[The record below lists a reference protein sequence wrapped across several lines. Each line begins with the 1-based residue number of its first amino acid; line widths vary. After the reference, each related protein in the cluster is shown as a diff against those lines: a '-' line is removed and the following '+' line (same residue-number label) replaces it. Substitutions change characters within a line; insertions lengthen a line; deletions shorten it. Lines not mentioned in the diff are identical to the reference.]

1 MAPYLTVSW
10 LAKSAGVH
18 IQTVRYYE
26 RCRLLKPAARSSAGY
41 RLYGVNEVRQLRAIK
56 NAQALG
62 FTLREIGELLAL
74 RVNSRARCGDMQ
86 QKAEAKLQGVEAKIK
101 DLHTLARALRGLIRT
116 CRAGQPVEC
125 CQILHHMERGQTAS
139 PQPTKR
145 RNS

>member
-1 MAPYLTVSW
+1 MASYLTISW

-62 FTLREIGELLAL
+62 FTLRDIGELLTL

-86 QKAEAKLQGVEAKIK
+86 RRAEAKLQGIEAKIK
-101 DLHTLARALRGLIRT
+101 DLRSLARALRDLIRT

-125 CQILHHMERGQTAS
+125 CQILHHMEREQTAS

-145 RNS
+145 RNA

>member
-1 MAPYLTVSW
+1 MASYLTISW
-10 LAKSAGVH
+10 LAKSVGVH

-62 FTLREIGELLAL
+62 FTLRDIGELFAL

-86 QKAEAKLQGVEAKIK
+86 RKAEAKLQGIEAKIK
-101 DLHTLARALRGLIRT
+101 DLRSLARALRDLIRT

-125 CQILHHMERGQTAS
+125 CQILHHMEREQTAS